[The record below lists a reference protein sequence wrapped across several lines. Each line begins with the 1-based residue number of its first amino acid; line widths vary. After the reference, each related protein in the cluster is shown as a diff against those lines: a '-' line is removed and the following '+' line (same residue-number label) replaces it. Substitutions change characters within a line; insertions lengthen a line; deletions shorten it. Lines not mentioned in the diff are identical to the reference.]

1 MVWNR
6 VWFLREVREFMNI
19 CIVSTSNE
27 MERKKLNWTL
37 GILFL
42 LLLLLLLLLFVCYYY
57 FFFFLLLINLRN
69 NYFLEARSENGCKK

>member
-27 MERKKLNWTL
+27 IERKKCEFELDFRNL
-37 GILFL
+37 VFVVIVAVVVVCL
-42 LLLLLLLLLFVCYYY
+42 LLL
-57 FFFFLLLINLRN
+57 FFLLLINLSN

>member
-19 CIVSTSNE
+19 CIVSISNE
-27 MERKKLNWTL
+27 MEGKKNASLNWTL

-42 LLLLLLLLLFVCYYY
+42 LLLLLLLLFVCL
-57 FFFFLLLINLRN
+57 FFFFFAVN
-69 NYFLEARSENGCKK
+69 